1 MATVY
6 LAEDLKHRR
15 KVAVKVLRP
24 ELAATLGPTR
34 FVREIEIAAQLQH
47 PHILPLLDSGEAA
60 GFLYYVMPFI
70 QGESLRDRLSTKGE
84 LPVAEATR
92 LLRDVADALSYAH
105 SRGVV
110 HRDIKPDNVM
120 LSGRHALVM
129 DFGVAKA
136 VSEATGRNSL
146 TSVGIAL
153 GTPTYMSPEQAAA
166 DPHVDHRADIYALG
180 AMGYELLAGK
190 PPFVGMTPQQVLAAH
205 VTETPKPVTDHRP
218 SCPPALAEIVM
229 RCLAKRP
236 ADRWQSAEEIVER
249 LEAVGTPSGGM
260 TPTQTQ
266 PTQAVRIE
274 DRWYGH
280 PVRVAGLFLVAA
292 IAILGV
298 VYFLTIQLGLPD
310 WVPWAAVGLLGAGL
324 PIMVVTGLVER
335 NRAKARATGM
345 YSASGETGM
354 QRHLTWKK
362 STRGGYLAFG
372 ALALSAVIY
381 TVMRLLGI
389 GPVGTLMASGKL
401 SEKDQLIVADFE
413 NRTPDST
420 LAGSVT
426 EAFRIDLGQSP
437 TVRIVSTSAVNDAL
451 VRMQKPLSS
460 PLTLALARDLAQ
472 REGAKA
478 IVAGEISAVGRSYVL
493 VAKIVSAQDGAELIA
508 IRETAPDDAGIV
520 AAIDRLSGKVRERI
534 GESLRT
540 IRGGQPLEKV
550 TTTSLEALRLYSEAN
565 ALSDRGEASKAIP
578 ILQQALALDSGF
590 AMAWRKLAVAFG
602 NVGASMEDQ
611 AAATTRA
618 YQHRDR
624 LPDLEKELT
633 TAYYYDRVD
642 SRPELEEAAYRR
654 ILGVD
659 PLNGIAL
666 NNLSLKLGLLGRF
679 AESESLATVAVNS
692 PAGFANTVLQLANAQ
707 LAQGKFDAARRTIE
721 NFGKANPESP
731 LYLRG
736 RAMVLSMAGPVDSAK
751 RALLEMGLKVHS
763 PEYQNYTHG
772 GLASIALQHG
782 RLTEAERER
791 AANEVILV
799 QRGLPGQALGVEA
812 NRARVALFF
821 NGDSAAALRILQDG
835 LAKYPLRSIPP
846 LDRPYG
852 AVASIYAMAGRTAE
866 AKRILTEAES
876 AVPEGNRRGDANWY
890 LARGWVALAEGRAKE
905 ALAEFREVGPKGE
918 RAEWGHWEAGL
929 AFDRANLPDSALA
942 EYQIAA
948 DSAGSA
954 FKAVVAPWTRAP
966 SLKRLGEI
974 YEAKGDKAKAI
985 ENYTRFVDLWQ
996 DADPVLQPAV
1006 REVKDRIAKLAG
1018 EGAAK

>member
-6 LAEDLKHRR
+6 LAEDVRHHR

-60 GFLYYVMPFI
+60 GFLYYVMPYI
-70 QGESLRDRLSTKGE
+70 DGESLRDRLSKKGE
-84 LPVAEATR
+84 LPLAEATR

-105 SRGVV
+105 GRGVV

-153 GTPTYMSPEQAAA
+153 GTPTYMAPEQAAA
-166 DPHVDHRADIYALG
+166 DPNVDHRADIYALG
-180 AMGYELLAGK
+180 VMGYELLAGR

-205 VTETPKPVTDHRP
+205 VTEVPRPVTDLRNT
-218 SCPPALAEIVM
+218 CPPTLAETIM

-236 ADRWQSAEEIVER
+236 ADRWQSAEEVVER
-249 LEAVGTPSGGM
+249 LEVLGTPSGGM

-274 DRWYGH
+274 DKWYSH
-280 PVRVAGLFLVAA
+280 PGRMAGIFLVAA
-292 IAILGV
+292 VALLGV

-310 WVPWAAVGLLGAGL
+310 WVPWVGAALAGAGL
-324 PIMVVTGLVER
+324 PIMIVTGLMER
-335 NRAKARATGM
+335 RRDAARATGM
-345 YSASGETGM
+345 WSASGETGM

-362 STRGGYLAFG
+362 SLRGGYLAFG
-372 ALALSAVIY
+372 GLAAAAIIY
-381 TVMRLLGI
+381 TAMRLLGI

-437 TVRIVSTSAVNDAL
+437 TVRILSTSAVSDAL
-451 VRMQKPLSS
+451 GRMQKPLDS

-493 VAKIVSAQDGAELIA
+493 VARIISAQDGSELIA

-520 AAIDRLSGKVRERI
+520 TAIDRLSGKVRERI

-540 IRGGQPLEKV
+540 IRGGEPLEKV
-550 TTTSLEALRLYSEAN
+550 TTNSLEALRLYSEAN
-565 ALSDRGEASKAIP
+565 HLSDQGEAGKAIP
-578 ILQQALALDSGF
+578 ILQQAIALDSGF
-590 AMAWRKLAVAFG
+590 AMAWRKLAVALA
-602 NVGASMEDQ
+602 NVGASFEEQ
-611 AAATTRA
+611 AAATMRA

-624 LPDLEKELT
+624 LPELERELT

-642 SRPELEEAAYRR
+642 SRPDLEEAAYRR
-654 ILGVD
+654 ILAVD
-659 PLNGIAL
+659 PLNSIAL
-666 NNLSLKLGLLGRF
+666 NNLALSLGWVGRF

-692 PAGFANTVLQLANAQ
+692 PGGLGNTVLQLLNAQ

-721 NFGKANPESP
+721 SFGKTNPSSP
-731 LYLRG
+731 IYLRG
-736 RAMVLSMAGPVDSAK
+736 RTMLLMATGPVDSAK
-751 RALLEMGLKVHS
+751 RALLEMGLQVHS
-763 PEYQNYTHG
+763 PEYQNYTRS
-772 GLASIALQHG
+772 GLSGIALLHG
-782 RLTEAERER
+782 RLTEADRER
-791 AANEVILV
+791 VANIAIWE
-799 QRGLPGQALGVEA
+799 QRGLPGQALSAEA
-812 NRARVALFF
+812 NRARQALFF
-821 NGDSAAALRILQDG
+821 NGDSAAALRILQDA
-835 LAKYPLRSIPP
+835 LVKYPLKSMPP

-852 AVASIYAMAGRTAE
+852 NIATIYAMAGRTAE
-866 AKRILTEAES
+866 AKRLLTDAES
-876 AVPEGNRRGDANWY
+876 AVPEGARRGDATWY
-890 LARGWVALAEGRAKE
+890 QARGWLALGEGRPKDAV
-905 ALAEFREVGPKGE
+905 AEFREIARKGQ
-918 RAEWGHWEAGL
+918 RAEWGHWETGL

-942 EYQIAA
+942 EYQIAG
-948 DSAGSA
+948 DSVGSG
-954 FKAVVAPWTRAP
+954 FKTQAAPWVQAP

-974 YEAKGDKAKAI
+974 YEAKGDKTKAI
-985 ENYTRFVDLWQ
+985 ENYTRFVDLWK

-1006 REVKDRIAKLAG
+1006 REVKDRLAKLAG
-1018 EGAAK
+1018 EAK